1 MTIEAATPSAM
12 ARVAT
17 WAREA
22 AAGLRP
28 GLERIADG
36 ERRPLVFYGLYTAVL
51 FVVFLAATFPH
62 DLMLQRA
69 LQSATAGTAFRME
82 AAGGRVGWALAY
94 ALESL
99 RVRTRA
105 GADDG
110 EPLLQA
116 ESLRFAPSWLG
127 LLRGSPY
134 PLGITAALYGGT
146 LRGTVDPRPAAFRID
161 ARLDDVDLARYTG
174 LRPLVDGRLRG
185 RLQAA
190 VKLDGGGRGPAA
202 AGGDVELRI
211 PGLAIESA
219 KIRGITVPDLH
230 FGDVHLT
237 GTVKNGRLDI
247 AELVADGEEVTVR
260 GDGNLLL
267 RAPLETSPLVLSLVV
282 TPAPGVPDGL
292 RLAVNLL
299 PGSSGEGGSKRI
311 GIVGTLGRPTVR

>member
-1 MTIEAATPSAM
+1 MTVEATTPSA
-12 ARVAT
+12 AERVAT

-22 AAGLRP
+22 AAGVRP
-28 GLERIADG
+28 GLARVAAG
-36 ERRPLVFYGLYTAVL
+36 EGRPFLLYGLYTALL

-69 LQSATAGTAFRME
+69 LQSATAGTAFRMD

-99 RVRTRA
+99 RVRPRA
-105 GADDG
+105 AADDV

-116 ESLRFAPSWLG
+116 EGLRFAPSWLG

-134 PLGITAALYGGT
+134 PLGISASLYGGT

-161 ARLDDVDLARYTG
+161 GRLDDVDLARYTG
-174 LRPLVDGRLRG
+174 LRPRIDGQLRG

-202 AGGDVELRI
+202 AGGDVEIKI

-230 FGDVHLT
+230 FADVHLT

-247 AELVADGEEVTVR
+247 AELVANGEEVSVR
-260 GDGNLLL
+260 GEGNLLL
-267 RAPLETSPLVLSLVV
+267 RLPLETSPMVLNLVV
-282 TPAPGVPDGL
+282 TPAAGVPDGL
-292 RLAVNLL
+292 RIAVNLL